1 MTFLDAFL
9 IGTALA
15 MDAFALT
22 VANCTAYKDKLCK
35 RQLWSM
41 PIAFGLFQFLMPILG
56 FYIGSIFSSYLSG
69 IAGFLSAGIF
79 FLLFVKI
86 VIDNVKESKY
96 EEESCPCTGSFNLK
110 FLLVQAI
117 ATSIDAF
124 LIGACQF
131 ALYLSSP
138 FFFALI
144 VGVVTFAI
152 VSIALYIGKTLGAVL
167 GKYATWAGALILLA
181 LAIKDF
187 VLAIV

>member
-1 MTFLDAFL
+1 MTILDAFL
-9 IGTALA
+9 IGIALA

-22 VANCTAYKDKLCK
+22 VANCTTYKDKLCK

-41 PIAFGLFQFLMPILG
+41 PVAFGLFQFLMPVLG
-56 FYIGSIFSSYLSG
+56 FYIGSVFSSYLSG

-79 FLLFVKI
+79 FLLFIKI
-86 VIDNVKESKY
+86 VIDNVKESKC
-96 EEESCPCTGSFNLK
+96 EQESCPCTGKFNLK
-110 FLLVQAI
+110 FLLVQAV

-131 ALYLSSP
+131 ALFLSSP

-152 VSIALYIGKTLGAVL
+152 VSIAIYIGKTLGAVL
-167 GKYATWAGALILLA
+167 GKFATWTGAFILLA
-181 LAIKDF
+181 LSIKD
-187 VLAIV
+187 LISAIV

>member
-1 MTFLDAFL
+1 MTILDAFL
-9 IGTALA
+9 IGIALA

-41 PIAFGLFQFLMPILG
+41 PIAFGLFQFFMPILG
-56 FYIGSIFSSYLSG
+56 FYIGSIFSSYLSAV
-69 IAGFLSAGIF
+69 AGYLSAGIF
-79 FLLFVKI
+79 FILFIKI
-86 VIDNVKESKY
+86 VIDNVKESK
-96 EEESCPCTGSFNLK
+96 EENKPCGCEQRFTLK
-110 FLLVQAI
+110 FLTVQAV

-138 FFFALI
+138 FFYALI

-152 VSIALYIGKTLGAVL
+152 VSIALYIGKTLGSIL
-167 GKYATWAGALILLA
+167 GKYATWTGAIILLA
-181 LAIKDF
+181 LSIKE
-187 VLAIV
+187 LISALI